1 MARRQVVLWDI
12 DHTLVDTR
20 GVGRELSAQAF
31 RAVTGREM
39 LRQATVDGITEAV
52 IFRETAKLH
61 GLGTDRADFERFAA
75 ALADAHATAAEELRS
90 RGLALAGAEAV
101 LDRLAADP
109 GIVQTVVTGNVRRV
123 AEIKLA
129 TFGLDRHITWEVG
142 AYGED
147 ADERADLVRAALRRV
162 AAYLGLPVEPRD
174 AVVVGDTSADVRAGR
189 AVGVP
194 VIAVATGR
202 TSAAELRAAGA
213 AYVVPDLTDDEQ
225 LADMISSLSVNDP
238 T

>member
-61 GLGTDRADFERFAA
+61 GLETDRADFERFAA
-75 ALADAHATAAEELRS
+75 ALADAHVAAAEELRS
-90 RGLALAGAEAV
+90 RGQALAGAEAV
-101 LDRLAADP
+101 LDRLAAAP
-109 GIVQTVVTGNVRRV
+109 GIVQTVVTGNVRQV
-123 AEIKLA
+123 AEIKLG
-129 TFGLDRHITWEVG
+129 TFGLDRHIIWEIG

-147 ADERADLVRAALRRV
+147 ADERADLVRAALRR
-162 AAYLGLPVEPRD
+162 AATHLDLPVEPRD

-225 LADMISSLSVNDP
+225 LADMISSLSANDLS
-238 T
+238 